1 MKVGYLQFKPELGKP
16 KRNLEKVS
24 DLISKENFDLLVLP
38 ELANSGYLFGE
49 REELR
54 HVSENP
60 DTGKFC
66 NMLKRISKEKDAYI
80 VSGFCESVKEDNR
93 EIYFNSSILV
103 YPNGEFRV
111 YRKTHLFYDECDF
124 FEPGNT
130 GFWVYEIFNKKFG
143 FVKIGMM
150 ICYDW
155 IYPEAARSLAL
166 RGADIIC
173 HPSNLVMP
181 YCQAAM
187 FTRALENRVY
197 TITAN
202 RVGKDINGEKSL
214 EFTGE
219 SVILNPKGEYLA
231 RGSKD
236 KEEITF
242 IKINPELSRDK
253 HINEKN
259 DLFAERRDHFYK
271 VRDKRSEI

>member
-1 MKVGYLQFKPELGKP
+1 MKAGYLQFKPELGKP
-16 KRNLEKVS
+16 KRNIEKVN
-24 DLISKENFDLLVLP
+24 DLISKEDFDLLVLP
-38 ELANSGYLFGE
+38 ELANSGYLFDE
-49 REELR
+49 REELKS
-54 HVSENP
+54 VSENP

-66 NMLKRISKEKDAYI
+66 NMLKKISKEKDAYI
-80 VSGFCESVKEDNR
+80 VSGFCESVKEENK

-111 YRKTHLFYDECDF
+111 YRKTHLFYDESKF

-130 GFWVYEIFNKKFG
+130 GFWVYEIYNKKFG

-166 RGADIIC
+166 RGAEIIC

-181 YCQAAM
+181 YCQTAM
-187 FTRALENRVY
+187 FTRALENHVF

-202 RVGKDINGEKSL
+202 RVGKDVNGDKSM

-236 KEEITF
+236 KEELFFT
-242 IKINPELSRDK
+242 KINPELSRDK

-259 DLFAERRDHFYK
+259 DIFAERRDHFYK
-271 VRDKRSEI
+271 VRDKRNE

>member
-1 MKVGYLQFKPELGKP
+1 MKVGYLQFKPEFAKP
-16 KRNLEKVS
+16 KKNIEKVG
-24 DLISKENFDLLVLP
+24 DLISSEDFDLLVLP

-49 REELR
+49 KGELK

-66 NMLKRISKEKDAYI
+66 SMLKRISKEKDAYI
-80 VSGFCESVKEDNR
+80 VSGFCESIKEDNK

-111 YRKTHLFYDECDF
+111 YRKTHLFYDEKSF

-130 GFWVYEIFNKKFG
+130 GFWVYEIFNENFG

-150 ICYDW
+150 ICFDW

-173 HPSNLVMP
+173 HPSNLVMQ
-181 YCQAAM
+181 YCQTAM
-187 FTRALENRVY
+187 FTRALENHVY

-202 RVGKDINGEKSL
+202 RVGEDINGEKSL
-214 EFTGE
+214 NFTGE

-231 RGSKD
+231 RGSKE

-242 IKINPELSRDK
+242 IKINPELARDK

-259 DLFAERRDHFYK
+259 DIFAERRDHFYK
-271 VRDKRSEI
+271 VRDKRN

>member
-1 MKVGYLQFKPELGKP
+1 MKAGYLQFKPELGKP
-16 KRNLEKVS
+16 KRNIEKVE
-24 DLISKENFDLLVLP
+24 DLISKEDFDLLVLP
-38 ELANSGYLFGE
+38 ELANSGYLFNDIK
-49 REELR
+49 ELKA
-54 HVSENP
+54 VSENP

-66 NMLKRISKEKDAYI
+66 GMLKRISREKDAYI
-80 VSGFCESVKEDNR
+80 VSGFSESVQEEGR

-103 YPNGEFRV
+103 YPTGEFRV
-111 YRKTHLFYDECDF
+111 YRKTHLFFDEKNF

-181 YCQAAM
+181 YCQQAM

-202 RVGKDINGEKSL
+202 RIGKDINAGKEL

-219 SVILNPKGEYLA
+219 SVILNPKGEYLVH
-231 RGSKD
+231 GSKD
-236 KEEITF
+236 KEELAF
-242 IKINPELSRDK
+242 VKINPELARDK
-253 HINEKN
+253 FINEKN
-259 DLFAERRDHFYK
+259 DIFAERRDHFYK
-271 VRDKRSEI
+271 VRDKRG

>member
-1 MKVGYLQFKPELGKP
+1 MKAGYLQFKPELGKP
-16 KRNLEKVS
+16 KSNIEKVQEF
-24 DLISKENFDLLVLP
+24 ISKEDFDLLVLP
-38 ELANSGYLFGE
+38 ELANSGYLFAE
-49 REELR
+49 REELKN
-54 HVSENP
+54 VSENP

-66 NMLKRISKEKDAYI
+66 GMLKRISKEKDAYI
-80 VSGFCESVKEDNR
+80 VSGFCESVKEADK

-111 YRKTHLFYDECDF
+111 YRKTHLFYDEQKF

-130 GFWVYEIFNKKFG
+130 GFWVYEIYNKKFG

-187 FTRALENRVY
+187 FSRALENHVY

-214 EFTGE
+214 DFTGE

-231 RGSKD
+231 RGSKE

-242 IKINPELSRDK
+242 IKINPELARDK

-259 DLFAERRDHFYK
+259 DIFAERRDHFYK
-271 VRDKRSEI
+271 VRDKRN